1 MVASSVEILII
12 LLEIVPEEGII
23 RTMMT
28 GGMMNDS
35 ITEVIILT
43 GDLHQATV
51 RTGMMSDSIAE
62 MIIRTGNHHQITDR
76 VGVFIHHRIVQ

>member
-12 LLEIVPEEGII
+12 LLEIVPDEGDIK
-23 RTMMT
+23 TMMT
-28 GGMMNDS
+28 GGMMSDS
-35 ITEVIILT
+35 IAEVIILT

-62 MIIRTGNHHQITDR
+62 MIIRTGGQHQITNR
-76 VGVFIHHRIVQ
+76 EEVLIRHRIVQ